1 MEVAI
6 IVIVVFVVLLFL
18 VILAIRLCNKYNCL
32 GCCDSDAESLDD
44 LEVAAEGDDHS
55 DTLDEEENGEEIL
68 DECRGRNM
76 EEEEGEQGGEG
87 EDLNANHTEVTT
99 DFQGNRYGDEEQ
111 VTLEIDGEEYV
122 INRLEESL
130 L

>member
-18 VILAIRLCNKYNCL
+18 VIFSIRMCNKYNCL
-32 GCCDSDAESLDD
+32 GCCDNDTESLDD
-44 LEVAAEGDDHS
+44 LDIAGEDDDPS
-55 DTLDEEENGEEIL
+55 DTLDD
-68 DECRGRNM
+68 DERM
-76 EEEEGEQGGEG
+76 ETVEDCVEGDLGDGCHG
-87 EDLNANHTEVTT
+87 DLNANLDEVTA
-99 DFQGNRYGDEEQ
+99 NVVHGDDDH